1 MPSKYASSFYGPFR
15 EAVQST
21 PQFGD
26 RRSYQMDPANARE
39 AVREVQLDI
48 EEGADIVMVKPALP
62 YLDVIARVRQITDL
76 PLAAY
81 NVSGEYA
88 MIKAAARLGWLDEER
103 AMLEALTSIKRAG
116 ADIIITYFAKDAAPA
131 WREVGC
137 RRTRWHAMRIGGGNA
152 NRRPLRTVAGRAVRP
167 TSGRVRQA
175 LFNMLRELVQDAIF
189 IDLFAGTGSVGLEA
203 LSHGARHVYFVEHD
217 RRALMIL
224 QANMQRCDMVG
235 RATIVAASLPQALQ
249 QLPASVQADVL
260 FLDPPYASDLAE
272 VTLAALVERHLLA
285 AHGVLVW
292 QHMARRVIPQMVL
305 ERPLW
310 KSRRY
315 GNTQLS
321 LYAAVPNASRC

>member
-1 MPSKYASSFYGPFR
+1 
-15 EAVQST
+15 
-21 PQFGD
+21 
-26 RRSYQMDPANARE
+26 
-39 AVREVQLDI
+39 
-48 EEGADIVMVKPALP
+48 
-62 YLDVIARVRQITDL
+62 
-76 PLAAY
+76 
-81 NVSGEYA
+81 
-88 MIKAAARLGWLDEER
+88 
-103 AMLEALTSIKRAG
+103 
-116 ADIIITYFAKDAAPA
+116 
-131 WREVGC
+131 
-137 RRTRWHAMRIGGGNA
+137 MRIGGGNA

-203 LSHGARHVYFVEHD
+203 LSHGARQVYFVEHD
-217 RRALMIL
+217 RRALMTL
-224 QANMQRCDMVG
+224 QANVQRCDMVG

-272 VTLAALVERHLLA
+272 VTLAALVERHVLA

-292 QHMARRVIPQMVL
+292 QHMARRVIPQTVL
-305 ERPLW
+305 ERLLW

-321 LYAAVPNASRC
+321 LYVACPTPPGLDGGAAQDNVEALEERQRG